1 MSKNFLILMSGGT
14 TPVINS
20 TLVGIIQKVKKKS
33 SQIKIFS
40 GQPGIDGV
48 LKNRFIDLT
57 KFKKSKLKVISKIPG
72 SHIVGT
78 TRLKKLNNKEIKLF
92 KKNLINKNISNI
104 INIGGNGTLQQT
116 IDLSNRLSDFSF
128 VSCPKTV
135 DNDLGDVNFNRML
148 SNPGFSSC
156 VSIWRFFLEMI
167 NLENIGAKS
176 HDKIIISQTF
186 GRETGF
192 ICGAIRYWDQKR
204 KLPIMLLLPEDKRN
218 YSEILL
224 YVKKQIKKFGRL
236 MIFLSEGYSLSNIIP
251 KYDKSGQIMYGSSG
265 TSSAQILSNKLNKS
279 GIQSRIFNP
288 TILQRV
294 FSFRNQTINKKDN
307 LFAKNVG
314 ISAANLLLKNKKSCL
329 IGLSNQNKIKPI
341 PFSDCKKYSRKMPER
356 FIKTG
361 SFDVSNEYIKYLIKV
376 MK

>member
-1 MSKNFLILMSGGT
+1 MTKNFLILMSGGT

-20 TLVGIIQKVKKKS
+20 TLVGIIEKIKKESPK
-33 SQIKIFS
+33 IKIFS

-48 LKNRFIDLT
+48 LKNKFIDLT
-57 KFKKSKLKVISKIPG
+57 KITKSKLKVISKIPG

-78 TRLKKLNNKEIKLF
+78 TRLKKLNTSEINIL
-92 KKNLINKNISNI
+92 KKNLINKKIDNI

-116 IDLSNRLSDFSF
+116 IDLSNRLRNFSF
-128 VSCPKTV
+128 ISCPKTV
-135 DNDLGDVNFNRML
+135 DNDLGDLNFNKML
-148 SNPGFSSC
+148 YNPGFSSC
-156 VSIWRFFLEMI
+156 ISVWKFFLEMI

-192 ICGAIRYWDQKR
+192 ICGAIRYWDKKR
-204 KLPIMLLLPEDKRN
+204 KLPLMLLLPEDKKN
-218 YSEILL
+218 YSQILL
-224 YVKKQIKKFGRL
+224 YAKKQIKKFGRL
-236 MIFLSEGYSLSNIIP
+236 MIFLSEGYNLSNIVP

-288 TILQRV
+288 TVLQRV
-294 FSFRNQTINKKDN
+294 FSFKNEVVNKKDN
-307 LFAKNVG
+307 IFAKNVG
-314 ISAANLLLKNKKSCL
+314 IYAAKLLLANKKSCL
-329 IGLSNQNKIKPI
+329 IGLSREKKIIPI
-341 PFSDCKKYSRKMPER
+341 SFSDCKKYSRKMPDR
-356 FIKTG
+356 FIKSG
-361 SFDVSNEYIKYLIKV
+361 SFDVSNDYIKYLNKV